1 MKKNKSSVVTKV
13 IIVAGILVLLT
24 FFILVNLKVITV

>member
-13 IIVAGILVLLT
+13 IIVTGIIVLLA
-24 FFILVNLKVITV
+24 FFILVNLKLITV